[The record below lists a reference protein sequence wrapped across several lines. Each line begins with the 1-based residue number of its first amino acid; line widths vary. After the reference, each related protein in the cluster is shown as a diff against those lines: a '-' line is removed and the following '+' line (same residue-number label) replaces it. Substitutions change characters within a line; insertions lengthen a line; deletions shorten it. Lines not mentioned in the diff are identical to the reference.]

1 MPASNLDGQASGA
14 AVSGLRV
21 KKGAISRLL
30 RHFLRGADVYVQDEA
45 EMSLFPTLTRMW
57 MLRGKQRK
65 IRAPGVHPPKRH
77 ECAAADW
84 RTGTI
89 VRLRSEKR
97 NAQAFCCLVEM
108 CLARSARRKRRVII
122 VVDCARIHTAEGSR
136 LVAALL
142 KRYDGRL
149 RLRYLPSYSPACMP
163 METFWNDWRDQVT
176 HNHDRLE
183 IKDLEKDSDRYFAR
197 CARHPDQ
204 VLRRIGSPFAKRC
217 QNRKN

>member
-1 MPASNLDGQASGA
+1 
-14 AVSGLRV
+14 
-21 KKGAISRLL
+21 
-30 RHFLRGADVYVQDEA
+30 
-45 EMSLFPTLTRMW
+45 MSLFPTLTRMW

-77 ECAAADW
+77 ECAATDW

-97 NAQAFCCLVEM
+97 NAQAFCRLVEM
-108 CLARSARRKRRVII
+108 CLARSARRKRRVMI
-122 VVDCARIHTAEGSR
+122 VVDRARIHTPEGSR
-136 LVAALL
+136 LVAELL

-149 RLRYLPSYSPACMP
+149 RLRYLPSYSPECMP

-176 HNHDRLE
+176 HNHDRLK
-183 IKDLEKDSDRYFAR
+183 ITDLEKDSDRYFAH
-197 CARHPDQ
+197 CAHHPDQ

-217 QNRKN
+217 QNRRN